1 VHFGIDNEGHDS
13 QRGMRNLIRDMEL
26 DIVGLLE
33 TDLHRTAFG
42 HRDLTRLLVE
52 DMNYNVDIGPGP
64 NSHTWGAVLLSKF
77 PIISTKHHLLPSPQG
92 ELAPA
97 IEAILDIYG
106 TEVLVLV
113 SHNGQEED
121 ALDRELQSTELAKIM
136 AASHRPVIF
145 LGYVVTKPWMP
156 RPHPYGIMVD
166 EGNVHDV
173 DADDGDRWCEY
184 IFYRGLYRTAY
195 ARISRGIITDTETQ
209 IAQFMLPRHG
219 QQVINDTLPARY
231 LRTRKEE
238 LPVDH
243 WFPMQYYG
251 GAHHGG
257 VDGHYYHV
265 FNTPLYYKI
274 PEDPLV

>member
-13 QRGMRNLIRDMEL
+13 QGGMRNLIRDMEL

-97 IEAILDIYG
+97 IEAILDVYG

-145 LGYVVTKPWMP
+145 LGYVVTKPGMP
-156 RPHPYGIMVD
+156 RPHPYGIIVD
-166 EGNVHDV
+166 EGNIHDI

-184 IFYRGLYRTAY
+184 IFYRGLYRTSY

-209 IAQFMLPRHG
+209 VAQFMLPRHG

-231 LRTRKEE
+231 LRSRKEE
-238 LPVDH
+238 LPAEH
-243 WFPMQYYG
+243 WFPMEYYG
-251 GAHHGG
+251 NAHEGG

-265 FNTPLYYKI
+265 FNTPLYYQI
-274 PEDPLV
+274 PEHTLV